1 MKNQQLEQL
10 LTELTPQQAA
20 NLEGGGRFTLFS
32 VVAVNPDSDNDSRV
46 QLAGITLFSRENMTE
61 VQTEAVNTNR
71 VFSIPSLLQL
81 YDIDP
86 PLGLAGDDL
95 LGQRTISTRST
106 LGFSVD
112 GRNVNGYTI
121 RNRVRAT

>member
-32 VVAVNPDSDNDSRV
+32 VVAVNPDPDNDSRV
-46 QLAGITLFSRENMTE
+46 QLAGITLFSRENMIE
-61 VQTEAVNTNR
+61 VQTEAVNRSR
-71 VFSIPSLLQL
+71 VFSIPSLVEL

-86 PLGLAGDDL
+86 RPELAGDDL

-112 GRNVNGYTI
+112 WRNVNGYTI
-121 RNRVRAT
+121 RHRVTGT